1 VNALL
6 QARPVRRA
14 MELLDLAEVT
24 EIEAR
29 AYPFPWTR
37 GNFIDSLA
45 AGYIAEVLVDGP
57 ALLGYFVAMQAV
69 DDLHLLNVT
78 VAPDHQGRGH
88 GQGLLHAVLA
98 HAQRLAL
105 QRVLLEVRRSNTR
118 AQALYTRLGFA
129 EIGQRKNYYP
139 AAQGREDAVVMAR
152 MIASPVPHGLV

>member
-14 MELLDLAEVT
+14 MALHDLTEVT

-57 ALLGYFVAMQAV
+57 ELLGYFVAMHAV

-88 GQGLLHAVLA
+88 GQGLLQAVLA
-98 HAQRLAL
+98 HAGGLAL
-105 QRVLLEVRRSNTR
+105 PRVLLEVRRSNTR
-118 AQALYTRLGFA
+118 AQALYTRLGFT
-129 EIGQRKNYYP
+129 EIGQRKGYYP
-139 AAQGREDAVVMAR
+139 AAQGREDAIVMAKV
-152 MIASPVPHGLV
+152 VPHGLV

>member
-1 VNALL
+1 MNALL
-6 QARPVRRA
+6 QAGPVRRA

-37 GNFIDSLA
+37 GNFIDSIA
-45 AGYIAEVLVDGP
+45 AGYIAEVLVEGP
-57 ALLGYFVAMQAV
+57 ALLGYFVAMHAV

-98 HAQRLAL
+98 HAERLAL
-105 QRVLLEVRRSNTR
+105 PRVLLEVRRSNTR
-118 AQALYTRLGFA
+118 AQALYARLGFA
-129 EIGQRKNYYP
+129 EIGQRKSYYP

-152 MIASPVPHGLV
+152 TIGNPKPHGLV